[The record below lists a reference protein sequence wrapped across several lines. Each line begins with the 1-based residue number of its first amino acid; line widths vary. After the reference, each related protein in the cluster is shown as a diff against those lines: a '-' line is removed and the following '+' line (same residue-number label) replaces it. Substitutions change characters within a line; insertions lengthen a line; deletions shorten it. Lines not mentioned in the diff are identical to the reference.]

1 MGPMNEFR
9 YDAIQQFRIGRD
21 PAPEC
26 EVIQGLRI
34 MANPTA
40 VNVRQSN
47 RPESAA
53 VQQHRAKNKQI
64 ISDDWQHWGADKK
77 ITQMED
83 CDSTAPG

>member
-1 MGPMNEFR
+1 MGPINEFR
-9 YDAIQQFRIGRD
+9 YDAIQQFRIGRN

-26 EVIQGLRI
+26 EVMQRLRI
-34 MANPTA
+34 MANPAA
-40 VNVRQSN
+40 VNGR

-64 ISDDWQHWGADKK
+64 ISDDWQNWGADKK
-77 ITQMED
+77 KNQMED